1 MNSPYLFS
9 PVVFPQ
15 DRLPQ
20 WIELVHDVLPIKYM
34 TELVRGTLTDGLVDD
49 LGLAFAVV
57 GAWAVVGAA
66 ISFTVVNRRR

>member
-1 MNSPYLFS
+1 
-9 PVVFPQ
+9 
-15 DRLPQ
+15 
-20 WIELVHDVLPIKYM
+20 M